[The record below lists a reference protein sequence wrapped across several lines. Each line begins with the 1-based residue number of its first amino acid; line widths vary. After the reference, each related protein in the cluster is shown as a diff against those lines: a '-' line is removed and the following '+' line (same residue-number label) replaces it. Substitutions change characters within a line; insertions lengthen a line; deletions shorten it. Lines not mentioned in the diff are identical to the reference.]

1 MTYFSLLT
9 RMQKKASRQKV
20 FRMISSAPDLKH
32 ILQKLN
38 ILGQRQIIQPVPV
51 VSDCLGH
58 FVPIYQGGS
67 VTNEATSSSKELY
80 IHPSSEKSLLC
91 IFGNCLLYNGT
102 GSRNNFSHAKS
113 IHTAHVLYLV
123 VQLCYV
129 VMWSCVSEVHVGNRG
144 GHLSKN
150 CQYGNQT
157 GWPRL

>member
-58 FVPIYQGGS
+58 FVPIYFPPS
-67 VTNEATSSSKELY
+67 ARTTFPRATK
-80 IHPSSEKSLLC
+80 KS
-91 IFGNCLLYNGT
+91 
-102 GSRNNFSHAKS
+102 
-113 IHTAHVLYLV
+113 
-123 VQLCYV
+123 
-129 VMWSCVSEVHVGNRG
+129 
-144 GHLSKN
+144 
-150 CQYGNQT
+150 NQI
-157 GWPRL
+157 R

>member
-58 FVPIYQGGS
+58 FVPIYCAPWEVNWLRLQVFFYLLTQGA
-67 VTNEATSSSKELY
+67 NNLRPYAD
-80 IHPSSEKSLLC
+80 SSE
-91 IFGNCLLYNGT
+91 
-102 GSRNNFSHAKS
+102 
-113 IHTAHVLYLV
+113 
-123 VQLCYV
+123 
-129 VMWSCVSEVHVGNRG
+129 
-144 GHLSKN
+144 LS
-150 CQYGNQT
+150 YS
-157 GWPRL
+157 

>member
-58 FVPIYQGGS
+58 FVPIYS
-67 VTNEATSSSKELY
+67 V
-80 IHPSSEKSLLC
+80 H
-91 IFGNCLLYNGT
+91 
-102 GSRNNFSHAKS
+102 
-113 IHTAHVLYLV
+113 
-123 VQLCYV
+123 Q
-129 VMWSCVSEVHVGNRG
+129 CV
-144 GHLSKN
+144 
-150 CQYGNQT
+150 T
-157 GWPRL
+157 

>member
-58 FVPIYQGGS
+58 FVPIYS
-67 VTNEATSSSKELY
+67 TSLTRLALNIILSPSSSQPFGTEIRLQVNA
-80 IHPSSEKSLLC
+80 IINMLTILRISLNLRQSC
-91 IFGNCLLYNGT
+91 PDEAQIFSLIGKIPLTIKPKLLLLD
-102 GSRNNFSHAKS
+102 
-113 IHTAHVLYLV
+113 HT
-123 VQLCYV
+123 
-129 VMWSCVSEVHVGNRG
+129 S
-144 GHLSKN
+144 
-150 CQYGNQT
+150 
-157 GWPRL
+157 

>member
-58 FVPIYQGGS
+58 FVPIYVS
-67 VTNEATSSSKELY
+67 TV
-80 IHPSSEKSLLC
+80 
-91 IFGNCLLYNGT
+91 YN
-102 GSRNNFSHAKS
+102 S
-113 IHTAHVLYLV
+113 VLY
-123 VQLCYV
+123 
-129 VMWSCVSEVHVGNRG
+129 SG
-144 GHLSKN
+144 
-150 CQYGNQT
+150 QT
-157 GWPRL
+157 GV